1 MNNEIKSE
9 IQGIKIFKDLSSANF
24 HLEEFEEGENIYI
37 QEEGLFT
44 KINGALE
51 KIESNIGIKMTQ
63 YDINKN
69 VYAQLPI
76 KTEEEIEELKKVIRE
91 YNEYVSAKQRKML
104 LCRELNY
111 YTIFEA
117 DSEYVSIEFDNLE
130 DAVVTCAQ
138 DVGDILDIQPAGGA
152 CEIWIKTSETG
163 EAVVMYLFN
172 CEGMFVGYR
181 G

>member
-1 MNNEIKSE
+1 MDNGIKSE
-9 IQGIKIFKDLSSANF
+9 IQGMKIFKDLSSANF
-24 HLEEFEEGENIYI
+24 HLEEFKEGENIYI

-44 KINGALE
+44 KVNGVLE
-51 KIESNIGIKMTQ
+51 KIEGNIGIKMTQ

-69 VYAQLPI
+69 LYAQLPI

-91 YNEYVSAKQRKML
+91 YNEYVSTNQRKML

-117 DSEYVSIEFDNLE
+117 NSEYVPTEFDNLE
-130 DAVVTCAQ
+130 DAIVACAQ
-138 DVGDILDIQPAGGA
+138 EIGYILDIQPADGA
-152 CEIWIKTSETG
+152 CEIWIKLPEG
-163 EAVVMYLFN
+163 DAVVMYLFN